1 MSTSRGKSLRPY
13 ASLSRRGQI
22 GRLRRLGQVALA
34 NYGLNGATMTP
45 LRHENNTTFRVD
57 AGGGPYILRINRI
70 GVHTTATIDSE
81 MAWLTALRRDTHV
94 GVPEPV
100 ATPEGSMVVLAS
112 DPGVP
117 EPRLCVLLRWQAGRF
132 VDARLTPWHL
142 RQVAVTQAALQ
153 HHGFGWTPP
162 EGFVRPRVDT
172 LTDAAKRVGVFGSA
186 DEALA
191 VEQPTRQD
199 ADRSLRLIAA
209 VHSAADAAVFAR
221 ALDVVWSTTRELAAQ
236 PGSFGLI
243 HGDLHQENYL
253 FHDDAARAIDFDDC
267 GWGFYLYDL
276 AVPLSELDGRPGF
289 DDLRAA
295 LLDEY
300 ARHRP
305 LPVRHAAHLEAFAI
319 LRGMQ
324 ILIWILENREHAAFR
339 DDWLPWSRKVLGGIA
354 AALDG

>member
-1 MSTSRGKSLRPY
+1 
-13 ASLSRRGQI
+13 
-22 GRLRRLGQVALA
+22 
-34 NYGLNGATMTP
+34 MTP
-45 LRHENNTTFRVD
+45 LRHENNSTFRVD
-57 AGGGPYILRINRI
+57 AIGGPYILRINRI
-70 GVHTTATIDSE
+70 GVHTTATIESE
-81 MAWLTALRRDTHV
+81 MAWLTALRRDTDI

-100 ATPEGSMVVLAS
+100 ATQEGLTVMLAS

-132 VDARLTPWHL
+132 VDARLTPRHL

-153 HHGFGWTPP
+153 RHGSGWTPP
-162 EGFVRPRVDT
+162 KGFVRSRVDT
-172 LTDAAKRVGVFGSA
+172 LTDAAKRVDVFGSA
-186 DEALA
+186 GEALA

-209 VHSAADAAVFAR
+209 LHSSADAAVFAR
-221 ALDVVWSTTRELAAQ
+221 ALDVVWSATRELAAQ

-253 FHDDAARAIDFDDC
+253 FDDDAARAIDFDDC

-276 AVPLSELDGRPGF
+276 AVPLSELDGRRGF
-289 DDLRAA
+289 EDLRAA
-295 LLDEY
+295 LLEEY

-305 LPVRHAAHLEAFAI
+305 LPERHVAYIEAFTI

-354 AALDG
+354 AALDS